1 LREIH
6 KKRKS
11 KLLDAMLKRIKKTT
25 LTNGVKIYYLKNKE
39 LPIVSFAIG
48 IETGSYFDP
57 EGKEGLFY
65 LTSLLIDKGSDN
77 LSAFEIREFFDNLGA
92 KFNIVASKNLLVI
105 KILCEERF
113 FDRIFDF
120 LFDILSSPS
129 FREEEIIKEKER
141 VISEILQEEED
152 PESLISKKFYEV
164 LYRNSPVSHPLEGY
178 IESLKSIER
187 HDIVSFYRDKILKRK
202 MYVAGTG
209 SIDFEKFYK
218 KIENS
223 LGKLKGL
230 KDEFPEFKF
239 RDKPEKIIL
248 VLRKKINQVFLRL
261 GHFSLYR
268 KDKDY
273 PKLVLSNYILGGGA
287 FASRLFN
294 KIRNEKGY
302 VYSVYSRFFPLDP
315 FKGPL
320 IYSFQTGKDNFKP
333 ALELLIEEI
342 KKFKLKGPLKE
353 EIEEAKGF
361 FKGSIPR
368 ETETYPQITNML
380 LSALKY
386 NLSPLFMF
394 STLDEIIKLKKR
406 ELLEFVQKFYDYE
419 NLCGTVIVPEDYDI
433 LFLKKIFPEHKMV
446 ERL

>member
-1 LREIH
+1 MLRKI
-6 KKRKS
+6 KR
-11 KLLDAMLKRIKKTT
+11 AT
-25 LTNGVKIYYLKNKE
+25 LVNGIKIYYLKNKE

-48 IETGSYFDP
+48 VETGSYFDP
-57 EGKEGLFY
+57 KGKEGLFY

-77 LSAFEIREFFDNLGA
+77 LSAFKIREFFDNLGA
-92 KFNIVASKNLLVI
+92 KFNIVSSKNLLVI

-113 FDRIFDF
+113 FERIFDF
-120 LFDILSSPS
+120 LFNILSSPS

-152 PESLISKKFYEV
+152 PDSLIAKKFYEV
-164 LYRNSPVSHPLEGY
+164 LYRSSPISHPLEGY
-178 IESLKSIER
+178 IESLKNIER
-187 HDIVSFYRDKILKRK
+187 NDIVSFYKEKILKRK

-218 KIENS
+218 KIENT
-223 LGKLKGL
+223 LGKLRGL
-230 KDEFPEFKF
+230 KDEFPEFNF

-268 KDKDY
+268 RDKDY
-273 PKLVLSNYILGGGA
+273 PKLILSNYILGGGA

-294 KIRNEKGY
+294 KIRNEMGY

-320 IYSFQTGKDNFKP
+320 IYSFQTGKNNFKP

-386 NLSPLFMF
+386 KLNPLFMW

-406 ELLEFVQKFYDYE
+406 ELSEFVKKFYDYE
-419 NLCGTVIVPEDYDI
+419 NICGTVIVPEDYDI
-433 LFLKKIFPEHKMV
+433 SFFKEFFFEHKIL
-446 ERL
+446 EKL